1 MRLILCQLIERGI
14 YVYMSRYTYVTQE
27 VKKVEDRK
35 TDSQKM
41 KDLFLKSLIKF
52 YFIVIQSSSKAESM
66 INQNNFGF
74 PSFSNP
80 TFKS

>member
-1 MRLILCQLIERGI
+1 
-14 YVYMSRYTYVTQE
+14 MSRYTYVKQE

-35 TDSQKM
+35 TNSQKM

-66 INQNNFGF
+66 INQNNVGF